1 MFSPVWDLIAVTIV
15 IKKYIFFDVIAV
27 FLYPAF
33 SRVRLL
39 FNMRFATRHYRGYQ
53 YTMPSLATCISF
65 VTTIPRLIL
74 TLPTRRRFYVPQ
86 TLRSRRSFKLLIYVQ
101 HLNTW

>member
-15 IKKYIFFDVIAV
+15 IKNYIFFDVIAV
-27 FLYPAF
+27 FLHPAF
-33 SRVRLL
+33 SLL

-53 YTMPSLATCISF
+53 YMTPSLATCISF

-86 TLRSRRSFKLLIYVQ
+86 TLRSSRSFKLLIYVQ